1 VRAVTTPDILASRI
15 SRHRA
20 LRPWLAAL
28 ALTVWVTIP
37 AGLVLAQGRSAPY
50 LLVET
55 GQRFDLL
62 DLAVRAIGDGKGTI
76 RVAPGTYRDCA
87 VQLGAEVA
95 IIAEVPGQ
103 VIFDGGICEDK
114 ATYVS
119 RGRSTSFSG
128 IIFQNERVADGN
140 GAGIRLE
147 RGNLTVTQS
156 WFRDAEQGI
165 LTAPDLAG
173 NVVVDKSTFTRL
185 GRCDRGLSCAHSIY
199 VGDYGSLT
207 VRRSRFEEGRGGH
220 YVKTRATKVEITD
233 NSFDDSKGRTTNY
246 MIDMSIGGTGVIAR
260 NWMVQ
265 GQDKENWSAFIAV
278 GAEGPWKSADGL
290 VIEDNDARF
299 APGVSRTSAFVADW
313 TGHRLAIGENRIG
326 AGLRKFEKR

>member
-1 VRAVTTPDILASRI
+1 MTTIDTIASRTR
-15 SRHRA
+15 RHDR

-28 ALTVWVTIP
+28 SLAVLATIP
-37 AGLVLAQGRSAPY
+37 AGLVFAQGSPAPY
-50 LLVET
+50 LLVES
-55 GQRFDLL
+55 GQRFELL

-87 VQLGAEVA
+87 VQLGADVA
-95 IIAEVPGQ
+95 VIAEVPGQ
-103 VIFDGGICEDK
+103 VVFDGGICEDK

-128 IIFQNERVADGN
+128 VIFQNQRVADGN

-147 RGNLTVTQS
+147 RGNLFVTQS

-173 NVVVDKSTFTRL
+173 HVTVEKSTFSRL

-220 YVKTRATKVEITD
+220 YIKTRATKVEITD
-233 NSFDDSKGRTTNY
+233 NSFDDSKGQATNY
-246 MIDMSIGGTGVIAR
+246 MIDMSIGGIGLIAR

-265 GQDKENWSAFIAV
+265 GEDKENWSAFIAI
-278 GAEGPWKSADGL
+278 GAEGPWKPADGL
-290 VIEDNDARF
+290 VIKDNDARL
-299 APGVSRTSAFVADW
+299 APGVQRTTAFVADW
-313 TGHRLAIGENRIG
+313 TGNRIALGENHLG
-326 AGLRKFEKR
+326 KGLLKFEKR

>member
-1 VRAVTTPDILASRI
+1 MSMR
-15 SRHRA
+15 RA
-20 LRPWLAAL
+20 LFAL
-28 ALTVWVTIP
+28 VALLPVP
-37 AGLVLAQGRSAPY
+37 GAAQGSAAPF

-55 GQRFDLL
+55 GQRFATLQQ
-62 DLAVRAIGDGKGTI
+62 AVDRIGDGSGTI
-76 RVAPGTYRDCA
+76 RIAAGTYRDCA
-87 VQLGAEVA
+87 LQLGADVA
-95 IIAEVPGQ
+95 LVAEVPGQ
-103 VIFDGGICEDK
+103 VVFDGGICEDK

-119 RGRSTSFSG
+119 RGRSTSVTG

-173 NVVVDKSTFTRL
+173 NVTVEKSTFTRL

-220 YVKTRATKVEITD
+220 YIKTRATRVEITD
-233 NSFDDSKGRTTNY
+233 NSFDDAKGRDTNY
-246 MIDMSIGGTGVIAR
+246 MIDLSIGGTGLIAG
-260 NWMVQ
+260 NWMEQ
-265 GQDKENWSAFIAV
+265 GESKENWSAFIAI

-290 VIEDNDARF
+290 VIRDNDARF
-299 APGVSRTSAFVADW
+299 VPGLDRSTAFVADW
-313 TGHRLAIGENRIG
+313 TGNRITVG
-326 AGLRKFEKR
+326 TNTLAPGIRKFERR

>member
-1 VRAVTTPDILASRI
+1 MKARLAIAVL
-15 SRHRA
+15 
-20 LRPWLAAL
+20 L
-28 ALTVWVTIP
+28 ALLSVP
-37 AGLVLAQGRSAPY
+37 GAAQSGGGQPF

-55 GQRFDLL
+55 GQRFPSLQ
-62 DLAVRAIGDGKGTI
+62 LAVRAIDDGVGTI
-76 RVAPGTYRDCA
+76 RIAPGVYRDCA
-87 VQLGAEVA
+87 VQLGADVTL
-95 IIAEVPGQ
+95 IAESPGT

-119 RGRSTSFSG
+119 RGRSTAVHG

-147 RGNLTVTQS
+147 RGNLVVTQS

-173 NVVVDKSTFTRL
+173 NVTVEKSTFTRL

-220 YVKTRATKVEITD
+220 YVKTRAGRVEIVD

-246 MIDMSIGGTGVIAR
+246 MIDMSIGGTGLIAR

-265 GQDKENWSAFIAV
+265 GEDKENWSAFIAV
-278 GAEGPWKSADGL
+278 GAEGPWKTADGL
-290 VIEDNDARF
+290 VIRDNDARF
-299 APGVSRTSAFVADW
+299 APGLSRSTAFVADW
-313 TGHRLAIGENRIG
+313 TGHRLVIGENTL
-326 AGLRKFEKR
+326 AGGIRRFERR

>member
-1 VRAVTTPDILASRI
+1 MKTRI
-15 SRHRA
+15 A
-20 LRPWLAAL
+20 LLAAL
-28 ALTVWVTIP
+28 VLLP
-37 AGLVLAQGRSAPY
+37 ASGAAQGYNAPF
-50 LLVET
+50 LLAET
-55 GQRFDLL
+55 GQRFPTLQ
-62 DLAVRAIGDGKGTI
+62 LAVHEIGDGVGTI
-76 RVAPGTYRDCA
+76 RIAPGTYRECA
-87 VQLGAEVA
+87 VQAGADVA
-95 IIAEVPGQ
+95 LIAEVPGQ
-103 VIFDGGICEDK
+103 VVFDGGICEDK

-119 RGRSTSFSG
+119 RGRSTSVYG
-128 IIFQNERVADGN
+128 IIFQNQRVVDGN

-173 NVVVDKSTFTRL
+173 NVVVEKSTFTRL

-220 YVKTRATKVEITD
+220 YIKTRAGRVEITD

-246 MIDMSIGGTGVIAR
+246 MIDMSIGGTGLIAR

-265 GQDKENWSAFIAV
+265 GEDKENWSAFIAV
-278 GAEGPWKSADGL
+278 GAEGPWKPADDL
-290 VIEDNDARF
+290 MIRDNDARF
-299 APGVSRTSAFVADW
+299 ASGVSRSTAFVADW
-313 TGHRLAIGENRIG
+313 TGHRIVVGENTLAPGI
-326 AGLRKFEKR
+326 RKFERRH